1 MGFDPKQLIK
11 QREAK
16 GWSQSGLARKAA
28 VSRSAVS
35 HWETGRAAPDEA
47 QSRRLAALFSGEK
60 SAEPGPNTSAI
71 ASSGEGGTK
80 PSKKSGKKPSNNSRD
95 KSRST
100 VRSTSGGPAR
110 KAPATVAAWVSAQRA
125 GAKLALDA
133 LAKQAGLNPATV
145 GSIEQGKAPW
155 PRKRTRRKLE
165 KVLGE
170 LPAKT
175 AARAKDQARVDG
187 FGVLTDFNPHD
198 PEDRPKAAGIFV
210 LYDGASRP
218 VHVGQSKNARKRL
231 EALSAEA
238 WFKAPTVEQAAFLE
252 VDESALREAVE
263 SLLVRTLRGAL
274 LVRTRH
280 SAE

>member
-1 MGFDPKQLIK
+1 MAFDPRQLIR
-11 QREAK
+11 QREGK
-16 GWSQSGLARKAA
+16 GWSQSGLARRAA
-28 VSRSAVS
+28 VSRSAIS

-47 QSRRLAALFSGEK
+47 QSKRLAALFPERSSQKKAAKPGPDAKAVSARHAKRSEK
-60 SAEPGPNTSAI
+60 S
-71 ASSGEGGTK
+71 K
-80 PSKKSGKKPSNNSRD
+80 VSKKSEKSKKKRGASVP
-95 KSRST
+95 
-100 VRSTSGGPAR
+100 
-110 KAPATVAAWVSAQRA
+110 KAPATVAAWVSEQRA

-133 LAKQAGLNPATV
+133 LAEQAGLNPATV

-155 PRKRTRRKLE
+155 PRKRTRRRLE

-170 LPAKT
+170 LPSRT
-175 AARAKDQARVDG
+175 ATRAKQQARIDG

-198 PEDRPKAAGIFV
+198 PEDRPKAAGVFV

-252 VDESALREAVE
+252 VDEGALRDAVE

>member
-1 MGFDPKQLIK
+1 MAFDPRQLIK
-11 QREAK
+11 QREGK
-16 GWSQSGLARKAA
+16 GWSQSGLARRAA
-28 VSRSAVS
+28 VSRSAIS

-47 QSRRLAALFSGEK
+47 QSKRLAALFSELSSHK
-60 SAEPGPNTSAI
+60 KAAKPGPNAK
-71 ASSGEGGTK
+71 AV
-80 PSKKSGKKPSNNSRD
+80 PARHAKKSEKSNKQRGAP
-95 KSRST
+95 
-100 VRSTSGGPAR
+100 VP
-110 KAPATVAAWVSAQRA
+110 KAPATVAAWVSEQRA

-133 LAKQAGLNPATV
+133 LAAQAGLNPATV

-155 PRKRTRRKLE
+155 PRKRTRRRLE

-170 LPAKT
+170 LPSRT
-175 AARAKDQARVDG
+175 AARAKQQARIDG

-198 PEDRPKAAGIFV
+198 PEDRPKAAGVFV

-252 VDESALREAVE
+252 VDEGALRDAVE

>member
-1 MGFDPKQLIK
+1 MAFDPKQLLR

-16 GWSQSGLARKAA
+16 GWSQGALARKAA

-47 QSRRLAALFSGEK
+47 QSKRLAALFAQAAPGGK
-60 SAEPGPNTSAI
+60 SAEVGPNAK
-71 ASSGEGGTK
+71 AVAR
-80 PSKKSGKKPSNNSRD
+80 SGKGGAKPAGKPGRH
-95 KSRST
+95 T
-100 VRSTSGGPAR
+100 P
-110 KAPATVAAWVSAQRA
+110 KAPVTVAAWLSAQRA
-125 GAKLALDA
+125 GAKLALEA
-133 LAKQAGLNPATV
+133 LAQKAGLRPATV

-170 LPAKT
+170 LPART
-175 AARAKDQARVDG
+175 AARAKDRARVDG

-198 PEDRPKAAGIFV
+198 PEDRPKAAGVFV
-210 LYDGASRP
+210 LYDSASRP
-218 VHVGQSKNARKRL
+218 VHVGQSKHARKRL
-231 EALSAEA
+231 KALSNEA

-252 VDESALREAVE
+252 VDEGGLREAVE

-280 SAE
+280 TPE

>member
-1 MGFDPKQLIK
+1 MAFEPKHLIE

-16 GWSQSGLARKAA
+16 GWSQSALARKAA
-28 VSRSAVS
+28 VSRSAIS
-35 HWETGRAAPDEA
+35 HWETGRGAPDEA
-47 QSRRLAALFSGEK
+47 QAKRLAALFSAGDV
-60 SAEPGPNTSAI
+60 
-71 ASSGEGGTK
+71 K
-80 PSKKSGKKPSNNSRD
+80 PAAKKEAAKPAKKAA
-95 KSRST
+95 T
-100 VRSTSGGPAR
+100 PAKAKKEAKPAA
-110 KAPATVAAWVSAQRA
+110 KAPATVAAWVGAQRA
-125 GAKLALDA
+125 AAKLALDA
-133 LAKQAGLNPATV
+133 LAEQAGLTPATV

-155 PRKRTRRKLE
+155 PRKRTRRRLE
-165 KVLGE
+165 KVLGA
-170 LPAKT
+170 LPAQT

-198 PEDRPKAAGIFV
+198 PEDRPKAAGVFV

-252 VDESALREAVE
+252 VDEGALREAVE

-280 SAE
+280 AAE

>member
-1 MGFDPKQLIK
+1 MAFDPKQLTR

-28 VSRSAVS
+28 VSRSAIS

-47 QSRRLAALFSGEK
+47 QSKRLAALFSPRGAAPAMEAAK
-60 SAEPGPNTSAI
+60 EHAKG
-71 ASSGEGGTK
+71 
-80 PSKKSGKKPSNNSRD
+80 PSKKASKQASKKVP
-95 KSRST
+95 KKHPKQH
-100 VRSTSGGPAR
+100 GAHAP
-110 KAPATVAAWVSAQRA
+110 KAPATLAAWVSEQRA

-133 LAKQAGLNPATV
+133 LAEKTGLRPATV

-165 KVLGE
+165 KVLGD

-198 PEDRPKAAGIFV
+198 PEDRPKAPGVFV

-252 VDESALREAVE
+252 VDEGALREAVE

-274 LVRTRH
+274 LVLTRH
-280 SAE
+280 AAE